1 MAKVI
6 KFQYINKLEELV
18 ILSIAKDLARKRE
31 YSNPLDSRFLVQTR
45 NDNKLNSTLLNT
57 HYSLLLTIF
66 TSLSRRVVFAI
77 YTTSQ
82 ATRLSGD
89 VKKNYKERK
98 GVIAAPR
105 IPGKPPVVV
114 SHRRSAFLR
123 QVSEPYDVRRSAF
136 GLDVPRPKAGNVPA
150 YNNQAWEE

>member
-1 MAKVI
+1 MIPIDFFKLTWYTKDVRIKRGHGIGYLASVAKVI

-57 HYSLLLTIF
+57 HCSLLLTIF

-89 VKKNYKERK
+89 VKNILRERK
-98 GVIAAPR
+98 
-105 IPGKPPVVV
+105 
-114 SHRRSAFLR
+114 
-123 QVSEPYDVRRSAF
+123 
-136 GLDVPRPKAGNVPA
+136 
-150 YNNQAWEE
+150 